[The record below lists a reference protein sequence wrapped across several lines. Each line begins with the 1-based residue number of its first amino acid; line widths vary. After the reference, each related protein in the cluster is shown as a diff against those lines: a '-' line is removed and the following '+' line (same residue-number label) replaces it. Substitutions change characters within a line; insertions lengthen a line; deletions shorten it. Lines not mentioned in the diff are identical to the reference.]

1 MVDYQFYRNDFG
13 GFRIPEENFTFYERK
28 AAAYINAVT
37 FGRITDD
44 NITDDVR
51 YAVCDAA
58 DQYFKAEKNKAVS
71 EGISMERVDDYQI
84 SYTNGGTDGV
94 AAAESSLRSSVK
106 FWLGNTGLLY
116 RGDD

>member
-1 MVDYQFYRNDFG
+1 MVDYLFYKNNFG

-94 AAAESSLRSSVK
+94 AAVEASLRSSVK

-116 RGDD
+116 RGD